1 MSTVLAAVDLDDC
14 ALAVIRTARALAAL
28 LGHTAVGLQV
38 REDGGDTLSE
48 LARAEGVQLHDVGGS
63 AVDEIVT
70 AARDPSVAGIV
81 LGMRASSGG
90 REPAGRTALEVIAR
104 VVKPVVLVSPD
115 AQPTPAIARVL
126 VPLEGTSESMQALG
140 HVLDLDPESELEIL
154 ALHLHS
160 PATVPAFSD
169 HDPYESQAWERQ
181 FLSQG
186 GATSDSR
193 IKFLRRVGAPAEQIT
208 TVAHET
214 SAELIAIAWSQ
225 DLSPGHAHVL
235 TETLARS
242 DVPVLLLPSA
252 PGKRR
257 AP

>member
-140 HVLDLDPESELEIL
+140 HVLDLDPERAGDPRPSPSL
-154 ALHLHS
+154 AGHG
-160 PATVPAFSD
+160 PGVSD
-169 HDPYESQAWERQ
+169 HDPYESQAWSASSSPR
-181 FLSQG
+181 
-186 GATSDSR
+186 AAR
-193 IKFLRRVGAPAEQIT
+193 PA
-208 TVAHET
+208 TVASSSSVA
-214 SAELIAIAWSQ
+214 SAPRPSRSRPSPTKPAPSSSRCVSQ